1 MADDLL
7 LKVEGN
13 QVEFLVYSD
22 WCRGRTKM
30 DNDNLAN
37 NAGRMMDEGREKVN
51 EYAEK
56 GREKMNEYADKGR
69 DMLNDYADKGME
81 YVSSANSAMVSF
93 IRDEPIL
100 AMATIFAAGYLV
112 ARMLNGLS
120 RR

>member
-1 MADDLL
+1 
-7 LKVEGN
+7 
-13 QVEFLVYSD
+13 
-22 WCRGRTKM
+22 M
-30 DNDNLAN
+30 DNDNLSN
-37 NAGRMMDEGREKVN
+37 NAGRMMEEGREKVN

-56 GREKMNEYADKGR
+56 GREKMNEFADKGR
-69 DMLNDYADKGME
+69 EKINEYADKGMD
-81 YVSSANSAMVSF
+81 YVSSANSAIVSF

>member
-1 MADDLL
+1 
-7 LKVEGN
+7 
-13 QVEFLVYSD
+13 
-22 WCRGRTKM
+22 
-30 DNDNLAN
+30 
-37 NAGRMMDEGREKVN
+37 MDE
-51 EYAEK
+51 

-81 YVSSANSAMVSF
+81 YISSANSAIVSF
-93 IRDEPIL
+93 VRDEPIL

>member
-1 MADDLL
+1 
-7 LKVEGN
+7 
-13 QVEFLVYSD
+13 
-22 WCRGRTKM
+22 M
-30 DNDNLAN
+30 DNDNLSN

-56 GREKMNEYADKGR
+56 GREKMNEFADKGR
-69 DMLNDYADKGME
+69 EKINEYADKGMD
-81 YVSSANSAMVSF
+81 YLSSANSAMVSF

-100 AMATIFAAGYLV
+100 AMAAIFAAGYLV

>member
-1 MADDLL
+1 
-7 LKVEGN
+7 
-13 QVEFLVYSD
+13 
-22 WCRGRTKM
+22 M
-30 DNDNLAN
+30 DNDNLSN

-51 EYAEK
+51 EHAEK
-56 GREKMNEYADKGR
+56 GRDMLSEYADKGM
-69 DMLNDYADKGME
+69 D

>member
-1 MADDLL
+1 
-7 LKVEGN
+7 
-13 QVEFLVYSD
+13 
-22 WCRGRTKM
+22 M
-30 DNDNLAN
+30 DNDNLSN
-37 NAGRMMDEGREKVN
+37 NAGRMMEEGREKVN

-69 DMLNDYADKGME
+69 DMLNEYADKGMD
-81 YVSSANSAMVSF
+81 YVSSANSAMVKF

>member
-1 MADDLL
+1 MTCYYKMKAIDLIFNL
-7 LKVEGN
+7 PR
-13 QVEFLVYSD
+13 LVP
-22 WCRGRTKM
+22 RETTM
-30 DNDNLAN
+30 DNDNLSN
-37 NAGRMMDEGREKVN
+37 NAGRMMDEGKEKVN

-56 GREKMNEYADKGR
+56 GREKINEYADKGR

-93 IRDEPIL
+93 IREEPIL